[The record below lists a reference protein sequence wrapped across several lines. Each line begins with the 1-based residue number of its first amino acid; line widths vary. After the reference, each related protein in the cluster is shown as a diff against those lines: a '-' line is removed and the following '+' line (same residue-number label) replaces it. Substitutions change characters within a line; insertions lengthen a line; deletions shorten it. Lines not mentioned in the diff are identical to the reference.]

1 MNVSVTVAESGIRE
15 MPTQRR
21 DALMTFID
29 CLMLDTDINPFC
41 YDPVAG
47 SRVLSGKEE
56 AVFDWIS
63 VNYLLGNFVGKRLGV
78 KEPLTYLS
86 T

>member
-1 MNVSVTVAESGIRE
+1 MRE
-15 MPTQRR
+15 MPDRR
-21 DALMTFID
+21 MEEVMQYIDDLM
-29 CLMLDTDINPFC
+29 MDTDINPFN

-63 VNYLLGNFVGKRLGV
+63 VNYLLGNFAGK
-78 KEPLTYLS
+78 
-86 T
+86 

>member
-1 MNVSVTVAESGIRE
+1 
-15 MPTQRR
+15 MPDRR
-21 DALMTFID
+21 MEEVMQYIDDLM
-29 CLMLDTDINPFC
+29 MDTDINPFN

-63 VNYLLGNFVGKRLGV
+63 VNYLLGNFAGK
-78 KEPLTYLS
+78 
-86 T
+86 